1 MLQPPRLLDQVR
13 ATLRRLHYSLRTE
26 KAYVAWIIR
35 FVRFHG
41 TRHPRELGAPEVTAF
56 LNHLAVYGQVA
67 ATHLL
72 EAGYDIRTVQELPG
86 HADVKT
92 TMIYTHVLNRGGR
105 AVRSPLDMQ

>member
-41 TRHPRELGAPEVTAF
+41 TAIHASWAHPKSRHFSTILPSMVRWRPRICSKPDTISARFRSCLGMPT
-56 LNHLAVYGQVA
+56 
-67 ATHLL
+67 
-72 EAGYDIRTVQELPG
+72 
-86 HADVKT
+86 
-92 TMIYTHVLNRGGR
+92 
-105 AVRSPLDMQ
+105 